1 VSAFKNRLVPVV
13 VRLKASFGARLGA
26 TPTEDPA
33 RLREGVERHR
43 RELAKLRNQVAGE
56 REKLEALR
64 ATLGEAR
71 RETFKSNVLGVGEPV
86 FFLTGRAK
94 SGTSWLMRILD
105 SHPEVLCRGE
115 GLFFGRDYVRE
126 KGEERARPR
135 RGSLYGA
142 IADSEYIRTWVERS
156 AWTDRENIEQYL
168 AGITGLATEY
178 FLKRALAE
186 SGKKIV
192 GDKTPF
198 TGLQFVE
205 EVATIRP
212 DARLIHIIR
221 DGRDVAISSVHH
233 VWNNAKQEGGIH
245 DLSAEDLHRRED
257 YRADPQA
264 FLDSGRSIF
273 APRMLAGTAR
283 NWAEMVNRAAH
294 DGPKLL
300 GDNYLETRYE
310 RLIETPEEEA
320 RRIFGFLG
328 ADVREDT
335 VRRCVE
341 AASFEKRAKG
351 RARGQEDSKAFLR
364 KGVAGDWKNVFNG
377 EDRRIFKEAAGETLV
392 RLGYEHG
399 LNW

>member
-1 VSAFKNRLVPVV
+1 MED
-13 VRLKASFGARLGA
+13 LG
-26 TPTEDPA
+26 
-33 RLREGVERHR
+33 RVHEGVERHR
-43 RELAKLRNQVAGE
+43 KQLAKLREQVASE
-56 REKLEALR
+56 RAKLEALR
-64 ATLGEAR
+64 ANLDESRKEAFESNMLG
-71 RETFKSNVLGVGEPV
+71 GEPV

-126 KGEERARPR
+126 KGDQQARPR

-156 AWTDRENIEQYL
+156 VWTDRKNVEQYL
-168 AGITGLATEY
+168 AEVTGLATEY
-178 FLKRALAE
+178 FLKKTLAE

-198 TGLQFVE
+198 TGLQFVD

-245 DLSAEDLHRRED
+245 DLSAEEFQRREE
-257 YRADPQA
+257 YRSDPEA
-264 FLDSGRSIF
+264 FLKSGRSIF
-273 APRMLAGTAR
+273 TPKVLAGTAR
-283 NWAEMVNRAAH
+283 NWAEMVNRAAQ
-294 DGPKLL
+294 DGPKFL
-300 GDNYLETRYE
+300 GENYLETRYE
-310 RLIETPEEEA
+310 RLIQTPEEEA
-320 RRIFGFLG
+320 RRVFGFLG
-328 ADVREDT
+328 ADVQEEI
-335 VRRCVE
+335 VKHCIE

-351 RARGQEDSKAFLR
+351 RSRGQEDSTAFLR
-364 KGVAGDWKNVFNG
+364 KGVAGDWKNVFTE
-377 EDRRIFKEAAGETLV
+377 EDRRIFKEAAAETLV
-392 RLGYEHG
+392 ELGYEKD
-399 LNW
+399 NDW